1 VLDII
6 KQEAG
11 GADKVEV
18 TLGLVGTHAPNYPVN
33 LIYLLNGGS
42 NEAVLQVQ
50 FKPGSGLRMEPFKE
64 RLRRHFATELPDV
77 SFSFEPSDI
86 VGRVMSM
93 GATTP
98 IEVAVT
104 GPSLADN
111 RAFAEKIK
119 TALEQSPHLR
129 DVQFGQM
136 LDYPT
141 VDVNVDRERAGLLGV
156 SMADVS
162 RSLVTSTSSSR
173 YVVPNYWA
181 DGNTGVAYQVQVEIP
196 EALMTS
202 SEEVR
207 NLVVNG
213 RNGQSQLLRNVARV
227 SDGSAVGEYDRYNSQ
242 RMVSVTANLFNT
254 DLGHAAGAVNEAIAK
269 VGKPPAKVSIAVRG
283 QVEPLNQMLGGLRTG
298 LGVAVIAIFLM
309 LVANF
314 QSLRLSLAVMS
325 VVPAALVGVALALWL
340 TGTAL
345 NIQSFTGA
353 IMAVGVAVSNAILL
367 VTFAERERAH
377 AEVSAAAVE
386 GGRSRLRPI
395 LMTSLAMIAGML
407 PMALGLGASGE
418 QIAPLG
424 KAVVGGL
431 AMATVATL
439 LVLPAAFALLA
450 SRSGRAVSLLG
461 DDAQPGEAA

>member
-1 VLDII
+1 
-6 KQEAG
+6 
-11 GADKVEV
+11 
-18 TLGLVGTHAPNYPVN
+18 
-33 LIYLLNGGS
+33 
-42 NEAVLQVQ
+42 VQ
-50 FKPGSGLRMEPFKE
+50 FKPDSGLRMEPLKE
-64 RLRRHFATELPDV
+64 RLRRRFATELPDV

-93 GATTP
+93 GASTP
-98 IEVAVT
+98 IEVAVS

-119 TALEQSPHLR
+119 AALEQLPQLR

-162 RSLVTSTSSSR
+162 RSLVTETSSSR

-181 DGNTGVAYQVQVEIP
+181 DGNTGVAYQVQVEVP

-207 NLVVNG
+207 NIVVSG

-227 SDGSAVGEYDRYNSQ
+227 TEGNAVGEYARYNSQ
-242 RMVSVTANLFNT
+242 RLVSVTANLFNT
-254 DLGHAAGAVNEAIAK
+254 DLGDAAGAVNEAIAK
-269 VGKPPAKVSIAVRG
+269 VGKPPPKVTIAVRG
-283 QVEPLNQMLGGLRTG
+283 QVEPLNQMLSGLRTG

-314 QSLRLSLAVMS
+314 QSLRLALAVMS
-325 VVPAALVGVALALWL
+325 VVPAALAGVALALWL
-340 TGTAL
+340 TGTTL

-424 KAVVGGL
+424 RAVVGGL
-431 AMATVATL
+431 MIATVATL

-450 SRSGRAVSLLG
+450 SGSRRAISLLA
-461 DDAQPGEAA
+461 DDTQRGFA